1 MPYAGL
7 GKTLTV
13 FRRDVAPADSQLEAL
28 FENKQPR
35 VPMVGDALGASRRGR
50 VEMISE
56 GIQTVFGSD
65 ATLTAH
71 QPSEVALAPETSAG

>member
-13 FRRDVAPADSQLEAL
+13 FRRDVAPAGSQLEDL

-35 VPMVGDALGASRRGR
+35 VPMVGDALGASRRGQASAPR
-50 VEMISE
+50 TSNHAVIGE
-56 GIQTVFGSD
+56 GRPKI
-65 ATLTAH
+65 
-71 QPSEVALAPETSAG
+71 